1 VLAYES
7 SSDRSRLAWI
17 DRSGRELGSVG
28 VPADN
33 NRVRISPDGRRVLF
47 DRPQPGVG
55 SLDLWTVD
63 LGHQTETRLTS
74 DPGTEVAGAWLPDE
88 SAVIFS
94 APRGGPPHLF
104 RKDLGTGVEEELL
117 PAGSFQFVQ
126 DVSPDGR
133 TVVFEE
139 RTGRGDIDVLALPLS
154 GERTPSTVLQSPFNE
169 GQARF
174 SPNGRFLAFVSEQSG
189 RNEVYVTSFPRAGPS
204 TRVSTGGG
212 NSPKWSRDGR
222 EIFYLSANRELV
234 AVPVRTAPSLELGT
248 PVTLF
253 TLKGPAWNG
262 FDVSADG
269 KRFLAVVP
277 EVVANEQPLTVVLN
291 WTAEIVR

>member
-1 VLAYES
+1 
-7 SSDRSRLAWI
+7 
-17 DRSGRELGSVG
+17 
-28 VPADN
+28 
-33 NRVRISPDGRRVLF
+33 
-47 DRPQPGVG
+47 
-55 SLDLWTVD
+55 LWTVD

-74 DPGTEVAGAWLPDE
+74 DPGTEIAGAWLPDE

-94 APRGGPPHLF
+94 APRGGSPHLF
-104 RKDLGTGVEEELL
+104 RKDLATGVEEELL
-117 PAGSFQFVQ
+117 PAGPLQFAQ

-133 TVVFEE
+133 TVVFDG
-139 RTGRGDIDVLALPLS
+139 RTGRGDFDVVALPLS
-154 GERTPSTVLQSPFNE
+154 GARTPSTVLQSPFYE

-174 SPNGRFLAFVSEQSG
+174 SPNGRFLAFVSSESG
-189 RNEVYVTSFPRAGPS
+189 RNEVYVTSFPRAGSS
-204 TRVSTGGG
+204 TRVSTGGA
-212 NSPKWSRDGR
+212 NSPKWGRDGR

-234 AVPVRTAPSLELGT
+234 AVPVRTAPALELGT

-253 TLKGPAWNG
+253 TLIGPAWNS

-277 EVVANEQPLTVVLN
+277 EVVANEQPLTVVLD